1 MSLQEAEIKIK
12 EIELELVKLNDL
24 EKQGI
29 DIDSTRKELL
39 KSKQKLLEETYSSL
53 SAYDRVYLARHKD
66 RPNVKEYIAAIFDD
80 FIELHGDRL
89 YRDDASIYGGIALL
103 NDIPVTVI
111 GTVKGKTVEENLE
124 CNFGMASPEGYRK
137 AIRLMKQAEKFNRPI
152 ITFIDTPGA
161 YPGLKAEKHGQG
173 EAIAKS
179 IMEMSTLSV
188 PIIAFVIG
196 EGGSGGALALSVANR
211 IVMLEN
217 SIYSVLS
224 PEGFASILY
233 KDSSKAKEASEV
245 MKLTAK
251 DLYHLNIIDD
261 IINEPIGGIQNNKEL
276 VFLQI
281 KHYLEKE
288 LNELKKKRKSQI
300 LAERYNKIR
309 EIGNGLE

>member
-1 MSLQEAEIKIK
+1 MSLQEAEVKIK

-24 EKQGI
+24 ERQGI

-111 GTVKGKTVEENLE
+111 GTIKGKTVEENLE

-300 LAERYNKIR
+300 LAERYNKFR